1 MNTDCRALELWGKN
15 LQSTVGEK
23 FTRVELA
30 MIKLPPFQFS
40 VIIGLIISDCW
51 LGFASNRHKN
61 VHLQFQQSKANSEY
75 LWFVEGARA
84 RAYVLRRGEKSPPHK
99 TFLFYLITVI
109 FYLFIVNELETAKFN
124 VLLILLLDHYHVS
137 LNYILSSTLIK
148 LK

>member
-1 MNTDCRALELWGKN
+1 MKNKNSMNTDCRALELWGKN

-75 LWFVEGARA
+75 LWFVEGARRAPTFSFFLLKEKWGGA
-84 RAYVLRRGEKSPPHK
+84 RNRPHK
-99 TFLFYLITVI
+99 TLIYCATTVKVFLP
-109 FYLFIVNELETAKFN
+109 
-124 VLLILLLDHYHVS
+124 
-137 LNYILSSTLIK
+137 
-148 LK
+148 